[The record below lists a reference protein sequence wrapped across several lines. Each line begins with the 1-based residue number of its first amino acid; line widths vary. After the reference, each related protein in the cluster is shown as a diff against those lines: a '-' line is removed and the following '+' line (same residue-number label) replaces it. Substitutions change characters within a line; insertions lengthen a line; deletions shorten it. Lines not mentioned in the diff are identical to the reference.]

1 MHNAGTKVFND
12 VVACERRPKGK
23 PMRRREVLV
32 LICNAAAWPFAAQAQ
47 QASKIPRVGMLW
59 HAANASEEAPYLG
72 PFRQGLNDLGYVE
85 SKNIALEDRFAAEHY
100 ERFDGLAP
108 ELVQLKVDVLV
119 AVTQPA
125 ALAAQ
130 RATTTIPIVF
140 ILVPDPVASKLVK
153 SLAHPGG
160 NITGLSQLAFDM
172 SAKRVELLKQM
183 VPTLSRIAL
192 LVNPGEPE
200 VTRRTFDESRA
211 AANHL
216 NVTLEQVEVRASD
229 DLEQAFSVILE
240 KNFDGVVITSDPMFF
255 NERQRIGEW
264 AISRKLPTMM
274 FNGEMPKSGGLMSYS
289 ANNPALFRRAA
300 AFVDKLLKGTKPADL
315 PVELPTKFEL
325 VINLKTAGAL
335 DMTVPPML
343 IVAADQVI
351 E

>member
-1 MHNAGTKVFND
+1 
-12 VVACERRPKGK
+12 
-23 PMRRREVLV
+23 MRRREVIA
-32 LICNAAAWPFAAQAQ
+32 LICNAAVWPSVVRAQT
-47 QASKIPRVGMLW
+47 ASKIPRVGMLW
-59 HAANASEEAPYLG
+59 HATNASEEAPFLG

-85 SKNIALEDRFAAEHY
+85 TKNISPENRFAAEHY
-100 ERFDGLAP
+100 ERFNGLAAD
-108 ELVQLKVDVLV
+108 LVQLKVDVLV

-140 ILVPDPVASKLVK
+140 ILVPDPVASKLVQ

-192 LVNPGEPE
+192 LVNPGDPE

-211 AANHL
+211 AANRL
-216 NVTLEQVEVRASD
+216 NVTLERVEVRASD
-229 DLEQAFSVILE
+229 DLEQAFSMIIE
-240 KNFDGVVITSDPMFF
+240 KNFDGVVIATDPMLFI
-255 NERQRIGEW
+255 ERQRIGEW

-289 ANNPALFRRAA
+289 ASTPALFRRAA
-300 AFVDKLLKGTKPADL
+300 AFVDKLLKGAKPADL

-325 VINLKTAGAL
+325 VINLKTAKAL
-335 DMTVPPML
+335 DITVPQTL
-343 IVAADQVI
+343 LVAADQVI

>member
-1 MHNAGTKVFND
+1 
-12 VVACERRPKGK
+12 
-23 PMRRREVLV
+23 MRRREFITLV
-32 LICNAAAWPFAAQAQ
+32 GGAAAWPLAVRAQ
-47 QASKIPRVGMLW
+47 QPTRVIPRIGILW
-59 HAANASEEAPYLG
+59 HAANEDEEAPYLG
-72 PFRQGLNDLGYVE
+72 PFRQGLKDLGYIE
-85 SKNIALEDRFAAEHY
+85 SENIALENRFAAEHY
-100 ERFDGLAP
+100 ERFDGLAS

-130 RATTTIPIVF
+130 RATTTIPVVF

-160 NITGLSQLAFDM
+160 NITGLSNVGFDV

-183 VPTLSRIAL
+183 APSLSRIAL
-192 LVNPGEPE
+192 LVNPGDPE

-211 AANHL
+211 AADRL
-216 NVTLEQVEVRASD
+216 NLTLEQVEAKSPSE
-229 DLEQAFSVILE
+229 LEQAFSMIVE
-240 KNFDGVVITSDPMFF
+240 KKFDGVVVANDPMLF
-255 NERQRIGEW
+255 NQRQRMGDW

-289 ANNPALFRRAA
+289 ASNSALFYRAA
-300 AFVDKLLKGTKPADL
+300 AFVDKLLKGAKPADL

-325 VINLKTAGAL
+325 VINLETAKAL
-335 DMTVPPML
+335 NLTVPQNL
-343 IVAADQVI
+343 LVAADELI